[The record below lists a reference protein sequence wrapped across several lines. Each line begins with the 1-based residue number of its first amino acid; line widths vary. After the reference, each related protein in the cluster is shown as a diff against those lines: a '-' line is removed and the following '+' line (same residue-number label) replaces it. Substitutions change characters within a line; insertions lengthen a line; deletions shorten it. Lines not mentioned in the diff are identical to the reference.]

1 MKVFHVLKSMATRDS
16 VLLRKFQYLGNLKQL
31 GSVNLELNVDLL
43 TDFDKACKTDDL
55 NYSINYAVLS
65 RNFKDLEARGE
76 CHSNLISLASSMF
89 KDVIFKTTSC
99 DHGVVCLKYKE
110 KSYDFSVELER
121 FKNEQDISAVNIVND
136 KIKIHNLSLDVIIGI
151 FTFERFQKQP
161 IELNIDIDIDL
172 TQNFI
177 DSKIGESIVDYVS
190 NTNFKT
196 VEALVMNVN
205 KLVYQLAPQAKDVK
219 VQVLKTNIIEFT
231 NVGVQCKRNFEE
243 VKNVKLIEFD
253 KNYITIDKF
262 QLPNLNEETIIQN
275 DGIHTV
281 YLAFGSNLGHQL
293 NNINQAI
300 KELNEHESI
309 KILQTSSL
317 YKSKPMYYLDQ
328 EDFINGCLKI
338 ETTLTPHELLKV
350 LKSIEYE
357 SLKRIKHF
365 DNGPRSIDLD
375 ILLYDSIILN
385 TPDLNIPHIR
395 MIERNFVLYPLC
407 DIIPPNFIHP
417 VTAEPIHDHLN
428 QLNPLSKDIQESID
442 LITIVPFDCVEDFKY
457 MEFDLINNKSKTR
470 LMSILNIT
478 PDSFSDGDEA
488 NLDLNII
495 MARVKEMKENNV
507 DIIDIGGCSTRPGSI
522 QPSLETELNRVLP
535 VVKAIKE
542 KYGDEITISVDTYRS
557 QVALESIKLGADI
570 INDISGG
577 TFDDEMYGVIAQTG
591 VPYIVNHTRGDIS
604 TMNDLTDYNHSED
617 GPIKIFGKNEVIV
630 NEIGKEMTPLLEKMY
645 SKGVKRW
652 QLILDPG
659 LGFAKKLKEN
669 LNIIRNLPSFK
680 GYSQERNGVYTSFK
694 YIPVLLGPS
703 RKKFIGTITNKGS
716 AIERLNGTSASI
728 TASIGFGSDIV
739 RVHDFKEMKDVC
751 LMGDAIYKS
760 IV

>member
-1 MKVFHVLKSMATRDS
+1 MASRDS
-16 VLLRKFQYLGNLKQL
+16 VLLRKFQYRGNLKQV
-31 GSVNLELNVDLL
+31 GSVDLELNVDLL
-43 TDFDKACKTDDL
+43 TDFDRACKTDDL

-65 RNFKDLEARGE
+65 RNFKELEAKSQAHG
-76 CHSNLISLASSMF
+76 NLTSLATSMF
-89 KDVIFKTTSC
+89 KEVIFSTTSC
-99 DHGVVCLKYKE
+99 EHGILRLESKQTN
-110 KSYDFSVELER
+110 YDFQVELER
-121 FKNEQDISAVNIVND
+121 FKDGSVGND
-136 KIKIHNLSLDVIIGI
+136 KVMLSNLSLDVIIGI

-161 IELNIDIDIDL
+161 IELNIDIDINL
-172 TQNFI
+172 NENGVE
-177 DSKIGESIVDYVS
+177 SNIGESIIEYVS

-205 KLVYQLAPQAKDVK
+205 RLVYELIPKARDVK
-219 VQVLKTNIIEFT
+219 VQVLKTNIIEYT
-231 NVGVQCKRNFEE
+231 NVGVECQRNFED
-243 VKNVKLIEFD
+243 VKDLKLLEFNKD
-253 KNYITIDKF
+253 DITIEKF
-262 QLPNLNEETIIQN
+262 QLPNLNTETIVQL
-275 DGIHTV
+275 DGVHTV

-300 KELNEHESI
+300 KELNDHKSI
-309 KILQTSSL
+309 KVLQTSSL

-328 EDFINGCLKI
+328 GDFINGCLKI
-338 ETTLTPHELLKV
+338 ETSLTPHELLKV

-357 SLKRIKHF
+357 SLQRVKHF

-385 TPDLNIPHIR
+385 DPDLNIPHIR

-407 DIIPPNFIHP
+407 DLLPPTFIHP
-417 VTAEPIHDHLN
+417 VTAEPIHDHLR
-428 QLNPLSKDIQESID
+428 QLQPLSKDVQESID
-442 LITIVPFDCVEDFKY
+442 LITIVPFDNLETFKF

-478 PDSFSDGDEA
+478 PDSFSDGGESNMDMG
-488 NLDLNII
+488 NI
-495 MARVKEMKENNV
+495 MKKVNEMKDNNV
-507 DIIDIGGCSTRPGSI
+507 DIIDIGGCSTRPGSL

-542 KYGDEITISVDTYRS
+542 KYGDEIIISVDTYRS
-557 QVALESIKLGADI
+557 KVASEAIKLGADI

-577 TFDDEMYGVIAQTG
+577 TFDEEMYGVIAETG
-591 VPYIVNHTRGDIS
+591 VPYIVNHTRGDIA
-604 TMNDLTDYNHSED
+604 TMNSLTEYTHHENGE
-617 GPIKIFGKNEVIV
+617 IEIFGDNEVIV
-630 NEIGKEMTPLLEKMY
+630 DEIGKEVSQLLENMY

-652 QLILDPG
+652 QVILDPG
-659 LGFAKKLKEN
+659 LGFAKKLAEN

-680 GYSQERNGVYTSFK
+680 AYSQERSSIYTSFK

-703 RKKFIGTITNKGS
+703 RKKFIGTITNKET

-728 TASIGFGSDIV
+728 TAGIGFGSDIV